1 MNSKEKGLNFI
12 QEIIIN
18 LENTY
23 KSPEKEIRR
32 KSEKFLKEGENNI
45 LNYFPIALEVIKSNQ
60 LSKELNNSLV
70 IYMRNTIIN
79 KKKSNELSEEFIIN
93 LLKIIID
100 CILDTSYPDNC
111 LKEMNK
117 CFEELIA
124 YNIIEKNPKIIE
136 ELMEI
141 FKNKIIE
148 NAINPLSYK
157 GLLYIFENILCS
169 SSINTKNADN
179 IITLQLTSTDIMIK
193 KIIEILRNIQI
204 NILKKLLKI
213 QINLKIY

>member
-1 MNSKEKGLNFI
+1 MNSKKNGLDFI
-12 QEIIIN
+12 QDIIIN

-23 KSPEKEIRR
+23 KSPERDIRR
-32 KSEKFLKEGENNI
+32 KSEKFLKEAEKDI

-79 KKKSNELSEEFIIN
+79 KKNSKELSEEFIIN
-93 LLKIIID
+93 LLKIIVD
-100 CILDTSYPDNC
+100 CILDISYPDNC

-141 FKNKIIE
+141 FII
-148 NAINPLSYK
+148 N
-157 GLLYIFENILCS
+157 
-169 SSINTKNADN
+169 
-179 IITLQLTSTDIMIK
+179 
-193 KIIEILRNIQI
+193 
-204 NILKKLLKI
+204 
-213 QINLKIY
+213 